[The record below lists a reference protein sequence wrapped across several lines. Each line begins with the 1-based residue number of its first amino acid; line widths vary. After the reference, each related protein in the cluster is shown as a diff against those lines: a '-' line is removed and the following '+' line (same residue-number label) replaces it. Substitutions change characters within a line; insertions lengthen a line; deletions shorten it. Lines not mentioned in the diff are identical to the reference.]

1 MAVNSVNV
9 HVFGSDDDVLY
20 LGPSGLDL
28 STISLETAIPKE
40 MIDTGW
46 LTDDGVTLGMK
57 DSVKAIQGHQG
68 HANVLQFMDSSDTTL
83 EATLME
89 SKLQPFLWN
98 LDAEVE
104 MVDGITKIVAKS
116 SRRVINLCAVWDTFD
131 TQHDNIH
138 WRYVFSQVTLGERDD
153 IAFKVG
159 EASAYKY
166 SLGVLEAFTV
176 LTNAPAMQS
185 NGGASAKTV
194 TGVAITTL
202 DGATVGLPSSLKVGE
217 KVSLAAEISYSDG
230 SKATRQTDAVGLT
243 WMSSDKSKA
252 TVAGGVVT
260 GVSAGKADIT
270 ASIDGKTSE
279 ALSLTINT
287 AA

>member
-20 LGPSGLDL
+20 LGPSGLNL
-28 STISLETAIPKE
+28 GNISLETAIPKE

-89 SKLQPFLWN
+89 SQLQTFLWN
-98 LDAEVE
+98 LDADAEDI
-104 MVDGITKIVAKS
+104 DGVTKITAAS
-116 SRRVINLCAVWDTFD
+116 SRKVLNLCAIWDTFD
-131 TQHDNIH
+131 TQHSGIH
-138 WRYVFSQVTLGERDD
+138 WRYVFPSLTLGERDD
-153 IAFKVG
+153 IPFKVG

-166 SLGVLEAFTV
+166 SLGVLEKFFV
-176 LTNAPAMQS
+176 FTNAAAMKA
-185 NGGASAKTV
+185 GGAPAKTV
-194 TGVAITTL
+194 TGVTITTL
-202 DGATVGLPSSLKVGE
+202 DGATVGRPSSLKVGE

-230 SKATRQTDAVGLT
+230 TKAVKQTDAVGLT
-243 WMSSDKSKA
+243 WTSSDKSKA
-252 TVAGGVVT
+252 TIDGGVVT

>member
-20 LGPSGLDL
+20 LGSSGLDL
-28 STISLETAIPKE
+28 GNISLETAIPKE

-104 MVDGITKIVAKS
+104 TVDGITKIVAKS

-138 WRYVFSQVTLGERDD
+138 WRYVFPQVTLGERDD

-166 SLGVLEAFTV
+166 SLGVLEKFFV
-176 LTNAPAMQS
+176 FTNAAAMKD
-185 NGGASAKTV
+185 GGAPAKTV
-194 TGVAITTL
+194 TGVKITTT

-230 SKATRQTDAVGLT
+230 SKAAKQTDAVGLT